1 MSELFKKAKKKFI
14 NRETIL
20 YTFFGVMTS
29 VLNVVLFK
37 MLLMAKVEYKVANI
51 ITLIIVKVTAYICNK
66 NFVFRSHCENFIEL
80 LKEILRF
87 IIARGAT
94 MLIDYFGLIF
104 MVEVL
109 NRSKVPSKI
118 FITVFVII
126 INYIIGKKHVFKDAY
141 NEGN

>member
-1 MSELFKKAKKKFI
+1 MSELFKKVKKKFL

-29 VLNVVLFK
+29 ALNVVLFK
-37 MLLMAKVEYKVANI
+37 LLLMAKMEYKVANI
-51 ITLIIVKVTAYICNK
+51 ITLVIVKVTAYICNK
-66 NFVFRSHCENFIEL
+66 NFVFRSHCKNFIEL
-80 LKEILRF
+80 LKEVFRF

>member
-1 MSELFKKAKKKFI
+1 MSELFKKVKKKFL

-29 VLNVVLFK
+29 ALNVVLFK
-37 MLLMAKVEYKVANI
+37 LLLMAKMEYKVANI
-51 ITLIIVKVTAYICNK
+51 ITLVIVKVTAYIFNK
-66 NFVFRSHCENFIEL
+66 NFVFRSHCKNFIEL
-80 LKEILRF
+80 LKEVFRF

-126 INYIIGKKHVFKDAY
+126 INYIIGKKHVFKDSY